1 MRRAIAFALLALSTA
16 GSPAAAADDLLTIEV
31 GDTTRSFAAAEL
43 LARRDA
49 AEIQIAR
56 DASYGQPMT
65 FTGVPLAALIEGF
78 VLPADSV
85 LEAVASDG
93 FTAQLPLHLVFNT
106 DPAWAVPYIAIERAD
121 EPWPPL
127 PGQDKGPGPLY
138 LVWVGND
145 LSAVRSEHWA
155 WHLARLVARDAPA
168 KRWPQIAV
176 DPALPPTDPLHA
188 GQGLSVFQCMSCH
201 RFNGAGSAE
210 VGPDLDRPSD
220 PAARM
225 DATALG
231 ALLRAPPDGGRSG
244 HGLGPDKLSD
254 GEIGLIADYL
264 RHIAGRTTPPG

>member
-1 MRRAIAFALLALSTA
+1 MRRVFAIALLALLADRPT
-16 GSPAAAADDLLTIEV
+16 AAAADDVLMITV
-31 GDTTRSFAAAEL
+31 GDTVRRFEAANL
-43 LARRDA
+43 LARSDA
-49 AEIQIAR
+49 AEVQISK

-65 FTGVPLAALIEGF
+65 FTGVPLASLLEGL

-106 DPAWAVPYIAIERAD
+106 DSARAVAYVAVERPD
-121 EPWPPL
+121 RPWPPL

-138 LVWVGND
+138 LVWAGDD

-155 WHLARLVARDAPA
+155 WHLDKLAARDAPA

-176 DPALPPTDPLHA
+176 DPAVPPTDPLRT
-188 GQGLSVFQCMSCH
+188 GQGLFVTQCMSCH
-201 RFNGAGSAE
+201 RFDGAGSAE
-210 VGPDLDRPSD
+210 VGPQLTPPST
-220 PAARM
+220 PVNAAR
-225 DATALG
+225 LS
-231 ALLRAPPDGGRSG
+231 ALLRATPADGPSG

-264 RHIAGRTTPPG
+264 RHLAGRKTPPG